1 MSRGRV
7 RAALSAG
14 VSIAVLG
21 ALVTG
26 TGVAAQART
35 EPGIPPLSA
44 SVDGPRAKVVA
55 FRAKAPSSVRASQ
68 VFTVTG
74 ALPGRFGGLPVVG
87 EVQVGKKWVSVKAA
101 RVGRNGNVTVPM
113 QLSKPGTHRIR
124 LRVPGKQA
132 AQSQVLTVKS
142 TGKVTTDESPLR
154 MYSHWVAGRP
164 PVASRSTR
172 MQPRADGATA
182 ATEAA
187 AATSDQLAGFESLAS
202 GALDATGA
210 AVVGFGVNTLLGLLF
225 PGASAATGAQV
236 AALEQQM
243 QEDFAIVYQD
253 LAEIQS
259 TLVTVEEQNSQ
270 IFNKASQINCQ
281 QQINQ
286 AQSIAESINATFKN
300 YENVLTPTW
309 GQANINYGGGTANA
323 RVIGNY
329 IFGAGS
335 GTPSFAS
342 GVNSLQTQVNQLATL
357 LSTNNSQ
364 GLIYTCASAAASN
377 VIQGTSA
384 PSTTNP
390 PVVPI
395 GTLDTAYAEQM
406 QQLTGYFTSILNVGA
421 GLVGIGDVLAAATL
435 VGPNV
440 QTPADFLQACNN
452 LSANAFSCVQT
463 AAWLNSMAAAVGTAW
478 QLTGASWSQVTNGTL
493 AADVYA
499 TSNLTSSFTN
509 GDNAWVTDIAGYRTG
524 YFGQGAT
531 ATTPLS
537 STSVNASSPVSGL
550 TGLGNATWAPLTFST
565 ASSDDWNSLLMTES
579 ATTSYPGAPAGS
591 FLAQCGFGPSNV
603 SNAPAN
609 PMYNCQSPQQVGSLM
624 GQAGLLNAGAP
635 LSGSSNLVLYTGE
648 NYTWSPLQTPIS
660 SSLENTGSYTNTWVS
675 LSGMSNLTLASFL
688 DTGMWPSMGVSAV
701 VNDPAAFNFANGSG
715 NIGYPTLNDV
725 FPFATKPTA
734 TSPQEQAFSLT
745 LQNWSGGYNWVNVPS
760 ASWTPSDYQ
769 SQLGGSFT
777 LMNWIAGQ
785 GKNGSSTSFGSRFG
799 QVEYYPSGG
808 APNSSPTYNLTTT
821 QLPGFYAEPEM
832 YYAPGPGAAGASMTL
847 CSSANAGSLGCP
859 TGISYY
865 PSGWGTLPG
874 FVTQVGSTSVAPP
887 GQQQYLWPVVPLDD
901 PTGPNQPCPSYSGQ
915 PTWTSFTQ
923 GSPAVNIPQTCQQLY
938 NEWLSVVAGQNVGP
952 VSVFVQ
958 PETGLASGNAAQVQ
972 FNNSSSS
979 PVTLDAVFA
988 VTGQA
993 SGTAFPTGPASG
1005 VVSGCQSGKVD
1016 GATVALCSL
1025 TLPAGATTVQVPVS
1039 FTGTNPSGTIYVGVE
1054 NAAAGAY
1061 AGTTAPIIP
1070 AAIPGLVPAGV
1081 TNLAATFNIPTSGSS
1096 GTGGVVTLSWTVPS
1110 SPTPITSYQV
1120 TGAGPSSTGLNVS
1133 VPVGA
1138 TPVAAGGTMSTN
1150 VTIPAGGYWTFSV
1163 SAVDAAGAGP
1173 SDVLS
1178 ITIGNAPPPPPRNFR
1193 GLELVDG
1200 QVALRWQPTVVA
1212 PPVNYYTVAWWYGN
1226 STTPPAGLPTI
1237 APGQGGV
1244 ITAGSGTSLVGI
1256 GTTQESVFFVPSLP
1270 ATGPWTFQIVATNA
1284 IGTST
1289 PPVTTMVNMQGFRP
1303 SQVLALSPDIGATGR
1318 VGASWIPGVVGV
1330 PAPTSYT
1337 VALYAPT
1344 TCTGDDSC
1352 TSNALASLTLTAP
1365 TTRGPIK
1372 VADFFQLGRNSV
1384 IGAYTVTVT
1393 ATNVYGTSAT
1403 ARGTVYLTAD
1413 FIAQL
1418 TTSQQAAKDADKV
1431 PPTLAKLDAQECVE
1445 GKISGQTPWGTCTN
1459 GTWTPKPGSG

>member
-1 MSRGRV
+1 M
-7 RAALSAG
+7 
-14 VSIAVLG
+14 
-21 ALVTG
+21 LVFVG
-26 TGVAAQART
+26 TPAQAA
-35 EPGIPPLSA
+35 PPPDVPAGDSGARAVSA
-44 SVDGPRAKVVA
+44 AAIDMTSRAQSVS
-55 FRAKAPSSVRASQ
+55 FTAKAPASVRTRE

-74 ALPGRFGGLPVVG
+74 QLSRRFGGLAVVG
-87 EVQVGKKWVSVKAA
+87 EVQAGKAWVSLKAA
-101 RVGRNGNVTVPM
+101 RVAKDGRVRVSM
-113 QLSKPGTHRIR
+113 QLSNPGTHRIR
-124 LRVPGKQA
+124 LRVPGKQP

-154 MYSHWVAGRP
+154 MYSHWLAGRP
-164 PVASRSTR
+164 PVTSGSARV
-172 MQPRADGATA
+172 QPRVDGATE

-187 AATSDQLAGFESLAS
+187 AATSDQLAGFQSLAE

-225 PGASAATGAQV
+225 PGVASATGAQV
-236 AALEQQM
+236 AQLEQQM

-286 AQSIAESINATFKN
+286 AQAIAESINATLKN

-309 GQANINYGGGTANA
+309 GQANINYAGGTANA

-342 GVNSLQTQVNQLATL
+342 GVNSLQTQVNQLANL
-357 LSTNNSQ
+357 LSSNNSQ
-364 GLIYTCASAAASN
+364 GLIFTCTSAAASN

-390 PVVPI
+390 PVVAV

-435 VGPNV
+435 VSPSV
-440 QTPADFLQACNN
+440 QTPSDFLQACNS

-463 AAWLNSMAAAVGTAW
+463 AAWLNSMSTAVGAAW

-499 TSNLTSSFTN
+499 TSNMTASFTN
-509 GDNAWVTDIAGYRTG
+509 GDNAWVTDIASYRNG
-524 YFGQGAT
+524 YFGQGST
-531 ATTPLS
+531 AATPLS
-537 STSVNASSPVSGL
+537 STSVNTSSPVSGL
-550 TGLGNATWAPLTFST
+550 TGLGNNSWAPLTFSAAT
-565 ASSDDWNSLLMTES
+565 SDDWNSLLMTSS
-579 ATTSYPGAPAGS
+579 ATTSYPGAPTGS
-591 FLAQCGFGPSNV
+591 FLAQCGFGPGNV
-603 SNAPAN
+603 ANAPTD
-609 PMYNCQSPQQVGSLM
+609 PMYNCQSPQQVGNLM
-624 GQAGLLNAGAP
+624 GRAGLLNAGAP
-635 LSGSSNLVLYTGE
+635 LSGSSNLILYTGE
-648 NYTWSPLQTPIS
+648 DFTWTPLQTPLT
-660 SSLENTGSYTNTWVS
+660 SSLENTGAYTNTWVTQ
-675 LSGMSNLTLASFL
+675 SGMSNLTLASFL
-688 DTGMWPSMGVSAV
+688 DTGMWPSMGVSAI
-701 VNDPAAFNFANGSG
+701 VNDPAAFDFVDGSG

-734 TSPQEQAFSLT
+734 TSAQEQAFSIT
-745 LQNWSGGYNWVNVPS
+745 MQNWSGGYNWVNVPNAAWS
-760 ASWTPSDYQ
+760 PAEYQ
-769 SQLGGSFT
+769 SQSGGSFS

-785 GKNGSSTSFGSRFG
+785 GSNGSVTSFGSRSG
-799 QVEYYPSGG
+799 LVEYYPAGG
-808 APNSSPTYNLTTT
+808 APNSSPNYNLTTT
-821 QLPGFYAEPEM
+821 QLPGFYAQPEM
-832 YYAPGPGAAGASMTL
+832 YYAPGSGVPGSSMTL
-847 CSSANAGSLGCP
+847 CTAANAGSLGCP

-874 FVTQVGSTSVAPP
+874 FVTQVGSASVTPP
-887 GQQQYLWPVVPLDD
+887 GQQQYLWPVVPLDN
-901 PTGPNQPCPSYSGQ
+901 PSGPGQPCPTYSGQ
-915 PTWTSFTQ
+915 STWTSFTQ
-923 GSPAVNIPQTCQQLY
+923 GSPAVNFPQTCQQLY
-938 NEWLSVVAGQNVGP
+938 NEWLSVTAGQNIGP

-972 FNNSSSS
+972 FNNASSS

-1005 VVSGCQSGKVD
+1005 VVTGCQSGKVD
-1016 GATVALCSL
+1016 GQTVALCQL

-1039 FTGTNPSGTIYVGVE
+1039 FPSGATNPTGTLYVGVE
-1054 NAAAGAY
+1054 NAAAGAF
-1061 AGTTAPIIP
+1061 AGTTSPITP

-1081 TNLAATFNIPTSGSS
+1081 TNLAATFNLPTAGST

-1120 TGAGPSSTGLNVS
+1120 TGAGPSSSSLNVS

-1138 TPVAAGGTMSTN
+1138 TPVAAGGTMSAN
-1150 VTIPAGGYWTFSV
+1150 VTIPVGGYWTFSV
-1163 SAVDAAGAGP
+1163 SAVDAAGSGP
-1173 SDVLS
+1173 PDVLG

-1212 PPVNYYTVAWWYGN
+1212 PPVNYYTIAWWYGDD
-1226 STTPPAGLPTI
+1226 TTPPSGIPTI

-1270 ATGPWTFQIVATNA
+1270 ATGSWMFQIVATNA

-1318 VGASWIPGVVGV
+1318 VGASWIPGAVGV

-1337 VALYAPT
+1337 VGLYAPT
-1344 TCTGDDSC
+1344 QCTSDDSC
-1352 TSNALASLTLTAP
+1352 TSAALTSITLNAPS
-1365 TTRGPIK
+1365 TRGPIR
-1372 VADFFQLGRNSV
+1372 VADFFQLGRNSAV
-1384 IGAYTVTVT
+1384 GAYTITVT
-1393 ATNVYGTSAT
+1393 ATNVYGNSAT
-1403 ARGTVYLTAD
+1403 ARGTVYLTSD
-1413 FIAQL
+1413 FISQL
-1418 TTSQQAAKDADKV
+1418 TASQQAAKDAKDV
-1431 PPTLAKLDAQECVE
+1431 PPTLAKLDAQECAA
-1445 GKISGQTPWGTCTN
+1445 GQISGQTPWGTCAN
-1459 GTWTPKPGSG
+1459 GVWTPKKGTG